1 VGAYFA
7 GDVPFGVDAS
17 CYLLVDSMVVCGPV
31 DFRTA
36 LMVMFASYYVLN
48 ISYPEGAAATLEFLQ
63 RLV

>member
-1 VGAYFA
+1 
-7 GDVPFGVDAS
+7 
-17 CYLLVDSMVVCGPV
+17 MVVCGPV